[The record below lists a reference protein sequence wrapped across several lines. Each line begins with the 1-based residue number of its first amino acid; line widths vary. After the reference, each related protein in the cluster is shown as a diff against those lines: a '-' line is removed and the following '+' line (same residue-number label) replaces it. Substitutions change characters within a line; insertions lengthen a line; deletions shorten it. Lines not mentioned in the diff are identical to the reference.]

1 MMNEKM
7 FALAKKAENAAK
19 ELRDGKYSN
28 GSYSQFSG
36 DRARTAFTVIQ
47 EELERL
53 AKEMLKAETLAE
65 ASKPA
70 VPTPCEMPEGYE
82 EMFTAIMEK
91 LDYCGRWC
99 QCMQTATD
107 SAYRLLHLMRC
118 FFIPLG
124 YTVNSNRNCSWVYF
138 TIEKNY

>member
-1 MMNEKM
+1 MTMMNEKM

-53 AKEMLKAETLAE
+53 AKEMLRAEAKAEAREEILAE
-65 ASKPA
+65 IQIRI
-70 VPTPCEMPEGYE
+70 G
-82 EMFTAIMEK
+82 
-91 LDYCGRWC
+91 
-99 QCMQTATD
+99 
-107 SAYRLLHLMRC
+107 AY
-118 FFIPLG
+118 
-124 YTVNSNRNCSWVYF
+124 
-138 TIEKNY
+138 